1 MELCTWPMRRVQRV
15 GKSKKKDKNTKTR
28 GKRKENY
35 TYRKRERKERITME
49 CEKKGRGGKISSRRG
64 HILRFCDGTRV
75 VSVCFNVK
83 GGALTTSCFC
93 NNTNV
98 WVNWRILYQAATCM
112 TSSRLTLARLLR
124 ETSSTNSP
132 TCYNTHVREGYLF
145 QDHLDT
151 GAYKMKHQGRWQMN
165 YVKKYSYFLF

>member
-1 MELCTWPMRRVQRV
+1 MRRVQRV

-83 GGALTTSCFC
+83 GGERSQQVAFATIRMCGLTGVSF
-93 NNTNV
+93 
-98 WVNWRILYQAATCM
+98 
-112 TSSRLTLARLLR
+112 ARLPL
-124 ETSSTNSP
+124 
-132 TCYNTHVREGYLF
+132 
-145 QDHLDT
+145 
-151 GAYKMKHQGRWQMN
+151 A
-165 YVKKYSYFLF
+165 